1 MTKWVLKGLR
11 AGIVTTDYPDRDETA
26 PGVSPGLPGN
36 GGPPFDKEPPVDV
49 EKCPTQALIR
59 DGQGVSVDYRRC
71 VHCFRCFPG
80 QEGALAQWQDGYE
93 WAARVTDPRYGDL
106 SPGGVFR
113 RSLHIRVVDVGACGA
128 CLSEIEQLNKPFYN
142 MHRLGFFLTPTPR
155 EADVLLVAGP
165 VTDHMRMALKKV
177 YEAMPTP
184 KRVVAVGACAL
195 SGGVFGPSFI
205 SGGGASDIV
214 PVDVAIP
221 GCPPPPLAIIHGLLV
236 MVDRKPSAS
245 WPSTVLV
252 SGGNEDV

>member
-11 AGIVTTDYPDRDETA
+11 TGIVTTAYPDCDEAA
-26 PGVSPGLPGN
+26 PGASPGR
-36 GGPPFDKEPPVDV
+36 PFDKESSIDVDR
-49 EKCPTQALIR
+49 CPTQALIR
-59 DGQGVSVDYRRC
+59 DGERLSIDYRRC
-71 VHCFRCFPG
+71 IHCFRCARG
-80 QEGALAQWQDGYE
+80 EGGLVQWQDGYE
-93 WAARVTDPRYGDL
+93 WAVRNDPRRESLTLGN
-106 SPGGVFR
+106 VFGK
-113 RSLHIRVVDVGACGA
+113 SLHIRVVDVGACGA

-165 VTDHMRMALKKV
+165 VTDPMRMVLKKV

-195 SGGVFGPSFI
+195 CGGVFGPSFI
-205 SGGGASDIV
+205 SGGGASDII

-236 MVDRKPSAS
+236 TVGRKPSAS
-245 WPSTVLV
+245 WPSTAPVP
-252 SGGNEDV
+252 GGSEDV